1 MTKVV
6 VRNPFPIIDR
16 DSFLTPFDKMFDEIV
31 GKSFPE
37 INQQVGV
44 NPFQGTAYPKVNVY
58 EYEDKVGIVAE
69 IPGLDKKQLNIE
81 VEEGVLTIS
90 GDKHGIHKEDG
101 AKVLR
106 RELKASSFKRQF
118 ELGELLDG
126 DSISA
131 NFKDGVLSISV
142 PKIEPEKPKKHTV
155 KISYQMKFITVND
168 GLYVIRGTVLA
179 DKVTNISTN
188 ELKKRYSL
196 ADTVLRNGDT
206 FYICMKVIDV
216 EFEDIN

>member
-6 VRNPFPIIDR
+6 VRNPFPVIDR

-31 GKSFPE
+31 TQSFPQ

-58 EYEDKVGIVAE
+58 EYDDKVGIIAE
-69 IPGLDKKQLNIE
+69 IPGLDKKQLKVE
-81 VEEGVLTIS
+81 VEDGILTIS
-90 GDKHGIHKEDG
+90 GDKHHIHEEDG
-101 AKVLR
+101 DKILR

-131 NFKDGVLSISV
+131 NFKDGVLSVSV
-142 PKIEPEKPKKHTV
+142 PKIEPIEPKKHTV
-155 KISYQMKFITVND
+155 KI
-168 GLYVIRGTVLA
+168 G
-179 DKVTNISTN
+179 
-188 ELKKRYSL
+188 
-196 ADTVLRNGDT
+196 
-206 FYICMKVIDV
+206 
-216 EFEDIN
+216 